1 MPFTAAELA
10 EMAAADAE
18 IEATFHL
25 TEEEISL
32 GDLLDLEAIPP
43 KVRKNRENAKAYYLA
58 NRERVIERS
67 KKWYRENRERAAETQ
82 SRRYQRNKE
91 EFIKKQKEL
100 CAENRKK
107 LYDTQ
112 WKIKLFR
119 KSLKMTQRDF
129 GALLGISGKTVSKWE
144 RGNSPAR
151 WDKLESVFPGL
162 QEKIRRQ

>member
-25 TEEEISL
+25 T
-32 GDLLDLEAIPP
+32 
-43 KVRKNRENAKAYYLA
+43 
-58 NRERVIERS
+58 
-67 KKWYRENRERAAETQ
+67 AETQ